1 MNNGK
6 ILIIVMLLSLVV
18 ILLMIHGVIK
28 YIGI

>member
-6 ILIIVMLLSLVV
+6 ILIFIMAIALVV

-28 YIGI
+28 YLGL